1 MVKSTREVQNLIK
14 SMGFIILATERGKHH
29 KYRLATPQGEKLL
42 VTSVTAS
49 DHRALQNITKQLRSW
64 L

>member
-1 MVKSTREVQNLIK
+1 
-14 SMGFIILATERGKHH
+14 MGFIILATERGKHH

>member
-1 MVKSTREVQNLIK
+1 MIKSTREVHNLIK
-14 SMGFIILATERGKHH
+14 SMGFIILSVERGKHH

-49 DHRALQNITKQLRSW
+49 DHRALQNITKILRSW

>member
-1 MVKSTREVQNLIK
+1 MIKSTREVQNLIK
-14 SMGFIILATERGKHH
+14 SMGFIILACEQGKHI
-29 KYRLATPQGEKLL
+29 KYRLGTPQGEKLL

-49 DHRALQNITKQLRSW
+49 DRRVLQNITRQLRGW